1 MAWCARNYVWHGGG
15 QTYQTIQ
22 FFAHTWLT
30 WDDSK
35 EATLT
40 LSNSR
45 RQLASNA
52 HELEEVTSS
61 IQAYAS

>member
-1 MAWCARNYVWHGGG
+1 MHDRFG
-15 QTYQTIQ
+15 TIP
-22 FFAHTWLT
+22 
-30 WDDSK
+30 K

-40 LSNSR
+40 FSNPQ

-52 HELEEVTSS
+52 HELEEVTSF